1 MTKKQ
6 KILSVLLS
14 LLIIGTSFVIGVE
27 VGYGS
32 RPAAE
37 KILGISNKEAGLAI
51 GPETDFSPFW
61 EAWDILN
68 QKYLFPNKTSNQDKV
83 WGAIEGLAQSFGD
96 PYTVF
101 LPPQEAKM
109 FEEDVNGNFE
119 GVGMEIGMR
128 DGVLTVIAPLKGS
141 PAEKAG
147 VKSGDKIFKIDNK
160 ITSDLTVEEAVRK
173 IRGPKGTKIVITVV
187 REGAPIPM
195 EITIT
200 RDAIDIPTIETE
212 EKNGVFIIRLYS
224 FTSKSPALFHDALR
238 EFTAGGGNKLVLD
251 LRGNPGGYLDAA
263 VDIASWFLPS
273 GKVVVKEDMGEHG
286 EAGVERSRG
295 YDIFDENLKMAI
307 LVDGGSASAAE
318 ILAGAL
324 QEHGVAKL
332 VGEKTFGKGSVQEL
346 VPVTDDTSLKIT
358 IARWLTPNGKSLD
371 EGGLIPDFEAKRTP
385 EDFAKGK
392 DAQLEKAME
401 IVKN

>member
-6 KILSVLLS
+6 KILSVLMS
-14 LLIIGTSFVIGVE
+14 VLIIGASFLIGVE

-37 KILGISNKEAGLAI
+37 RILGISNKEPAI
-51 GPETDFSPFW
+51 VLGEEADFSTFW

-68 QKYLFPNKTSNQDKV
+68 RKYLFPNKTTNQDKV
-83 WGAIEGLAQSFGD
+83 WGAIQGLAQSFGD

-101 LPPQEAKM
+101 LPPEEAKM

-119 GVGMEIGMR
+119 GVGMEIGIR
-128 DGVLTVIAPLKGS
+128 DHVLTVIAPLKGS
-141 PAEKAG
+141 PAQRAG
-147 VKSGDKIFKIDNK
+147 VKSGDKIFKIDDH
-160 ITSDLTVEEAVRK
+160 ITTDLTVEKAVQK
-173 IRGPKGTKIVITVV
+173 IRGPKGTEVTLTVV
-187 REGAPIPM
+187 REGESGPI
-195 EITIT
+195 EIVIT
-200 RDAIDIPTIETE
+200 RAAIDIPTLDTE
-212 EKNGVFIIRLYS
+212 VKDGVFIIRLYT
-224 FTSKSPALFHDALR
+224 FTSKSPALFRDALR
-238 EFTAGGGNKLVLD
+238 EFSEGGANNLILD

-263 VDIASWFLPS
+263 VDMASWFLPS
-273 GKVVVKEDMGEHG
+273 GKVIMKEDMGEHG
-286 EAGVERSRG
+286 EAGIERSRG
-295 YDIFDENLKMAI
+295 YSIFNDNPRIAV

-324 QEHGVAKL
+324 QEHGIAKL

-346 VPVTDDTSLKIT
+346 VPVTENTFLKIT

-371 EGGLIPDFEAKRTP
+371 EGGLTPDFEVKRTIKDL
-385 EDFAKGK
+385 EKGR

-401 IVKN
+401 ILK

>member
-6 KILSVLLS
+6 KILSVLMS
-14 LLIIGTSFVIGVE
+14 VLIIGASFLIGVE

-37 KILGISNKEAGLAI
+37 RILGISNKEPAI
-51 GPETDFSPFW
+51 VLGEEADFSTFW

-68 QKYLFPNKTSNQDKV
+68 RKYLFPNKTTNQDKV
-83 WGAIEGLAQSFGD
+83 WGAIQGLAQSFGD

-101 LPPQEAKM
+101 LPPEEAKM

-119 GVGMEIGMR
+119 GVGMEIGIR
-128 DGVLTVIAPLKGS
+128 DHVLTVIAPLKGS
-141 PAEKAG
+141 PAQRAG
-147 VKSGDKIFKIDNK
+147 VKSGDKIFKIDDH
-160 ITSDLTVEEAVRK
+160 ITTDLTVEKAVQK
-173 IRGPKGTKIVITVV
+173 IRGPKGTEVTLTVV
-187 REGAPIPM
+187 REGESGPI
-195 EITIT
+195 EIVIT
-200 RDAIDIPTIETE
+200 RVAIDIPTLDTE
-212 EKNGVFIIRLYS
+212 VKDGVFIIRLYT
-224 FTSKSPALFHDALR
+224 FTSKSPALFRDALR
-238 EFTAGGGNKLVLD
+238 EFSEGGANNLILD

-263 VDIASWFLPS
+263 VDMASWFLPS
-273 GKVVVKEDMGEHG
+273 GKVIMKEDMGEHG
-286 EAGVERSRG
+286 EAGIERSRG
-295 YDIFDENLKMAI
+295 YSIFNDNPRIAV

-324 QEHGVAKL
+324 QEHGIAKL

-346 VPVTDDTSLKIT
+346 VPVTENTFLKIT

-371 EGGLIPDFEAKRTP
+371 EGGLTPDFEVKRTIKDL
-385 EDFAKGK
+385 EKGR

-401 IVKN
+401 ILK